1 MNSQIARNNHYV
13 PQWYQRGFLQKGLST
28 LHVLDMAPKVP
39 TQASGLA
46 AAVRPRS
53 MPPSRAFCERD
64 LYTTQFGEVLNDDI
78 EKYLFGS
85 IDKRG
90 AEAVRALLANDPAR
104 LHSHFGALFDYLDTQ
119 KLRTPKG
126 LDWILSRY
134 RDLSRIDLLIEMQ
147 RLRDMHCKMW
157 TEGCREIVS
166 AAESS
171 VKFLVSD
178 HPVTTYHREFPA
190 QANSVNYPAEPG
202 IELIG
207 TQTVFVLDRDNCL
220 ILTNLEYADA
230 PGTVDVMSQRTNA
243 RFRGR
248 SIVRTDAFIRGRNLS
263 AEEVVSINH
272 LLKSRARRYVA
283 AGSADWLT
291 PEVENARNWREIGDV
306 LLPRNELWR
315 FGGEIYVGFEDGTS
329 QYQDAFGRTSRAH
342 EYLSKPSPTSNPA
355 DDEYCP
361 CGNGHAFGYCCKM
374 ANPHDRPS
382 WTSYSVRERNLMLC
396 AAVKGILGL
405 SEGKTWDDVR
415 RELSDGQVKDIHEA
429 FESLWPQD
437 TLLREIL
444 PPPREGVLRA
454 LFMGHLDPRTLPL
467 VATSWLDYFD
477 ELVLPSP
484 FVNAATIKP
493 EYSPTASPSSYKDQT
508 LRNVLTL
515 LELERHIFEGR
526 VHLVP
531 DPSDLDP
538 QLRREILSFG
548 ESRSSGVVFSEH
560 DKRLMEELG
569 KDDLRRWRLRGSDE
583 QLATIVLSAVPGISP
598 EMIKKAVEQLK
609 MEREDDPLSLL
620 QPILPGEEG
629 AQLLAVKSFT
639 LEMGLY
645 LASLTGSIVYCQMDA
660 MWNILHEPDGVR
672 HVVTTD
678 EWSANADFLEG
689 VKIRLRISDDALG
702 SEALERIASV
712 RDVLAQ
718 FLLSALKDSPADLF
732 KLSEGLSSLRDELQS
747 DTASHK
753 AGHISAHIKA
763 SVPVGGF
770 YRKDVNRLLLT
781 YGLASKALPVPMAL
795 KLQLA
800 PVE

>member
-13 PQWYQRGFLQKGLST
+13 PQWYQRGFLLKGQST

-39 TQASGLA
+39 TQASGRA
-46 AAVRPRS
+46 VAVRPRS

-78 EKYLFGS
+78 EKYLFGT

-90 AEAVRALLANDPAR
+90 AEAVRALLANDHER

-166 AAESS
+166 AAESP
-171 VKFLVSD
+171 VKFLISD

-190 QANSVNYPAEPG
+190 QANAANCPAEPG
-202 IELIG
+202 VELIG
-207 TQTVFVLDRDNCL
+207 TQTIFVLDCDNCL
-220 ILTNLEYADA
+220 ILTNLEYASA
-230 PGTVDVMSQRTNA
+230 PEAVDVMSQRTNA
-243 RFRGR
+243 RFRGQ

-263 AEEVVSINH
+263 ADEVVSINH

-283 AGSADWLT
+283 AGCADWLT
-291 PEVENARNWREIGDV
+291 PEVDNTRSWGEIGNV

-342 EYLSKPSPTSNPA
+342 EYLSKPSPTSTPA
-355 DDEYCP
+355 DDECCP
-361 CGNGHAFGYCCKM
+361 CGNGHAFGDCCKM

-415 RELSDGQVKDIHEA
+415 RELSDDQVKDIHEA

-444 PPPREGVLRA
+444 PRPRGGVVRA

-515 LELERHIFEGR
+515 LELEPHIREGR

-538 QLRREILSFG
+538 QLRKEVLSFG
-548 ESRSSGVVFSEH
+548 KKRSPGVVISED
-560 DKRLMEELG
+560 DKRLIEELG

-583 QLATIVLSAVPGISP
+583 QLTTIVRSAVPGISP
-598 EMIKKAVEQLK
+598 EMIKKAVELLK
-609 MEREDDPLSLL
+609 KEREDDPLSLL
-620 QPILPGEEG
+620 QSIVPGEEG

-660 MWNILHEPDGVR
+660 MWNLLHEPDGVR

-689 VKIRLRISDDALG
+689 VKIRLRISNDAPS

-718 FLLSALKDSPADLF
+718 LLRTALKNSPADLV
-732 KLSEGLSSLRDELQS
+732 KLSEGLSSLRDEFQS
-747 DTASHK
+747 DTASHET
-753 AGHISAHIKA
+753 GYISAHIKA
-763 SVPVGGF
+763 SVPFGGF

-781 YGLASKALPVPMAL
+781 YGLASKALPVPLAL

-800 PVE
+800 SLE